1 MKRIILIIGASILV
15 LASSFFLYS
24 NKGGKVETIGT
35 TGIVEGTEVN
45 LSSKVPGRIS
55 EFCCKEGDRVIAG
68 NVVVRLDSDDI
79 KASVEQARA
88 GVTRAEADIASSE
101 AAVKN
106 SEANLRSADANIKN
120 AQAEKDLAKVQ
131 MEEALR
137 QMHRSESLYKDGY
150 ISKEDME
157 ISMTSYES
165 QKATMAAVE
174 ARLQAA
180 TSTKDAALSQVSS
193 SKSLIP
199 SAMARVKEA
208 EAALKFQEAGLKDT
222 EIVTPIS
229 GTVVFKGMEAGEV
242 VSPGVTILSIVEL
255 EDLWVRT
262 DIEETLIGR
271 VRIGEDAVIT
281 IDGMPGVSFKGV
293 VAEIGKEAD
302 FATLK
307 DVTRGRQDIKTF
319 RLKIKTE
326 DKTGTLKP
334 GMTVMVKI
342 PGKG

>member
-1 MKRIILIIGASILV
+1 MKKKILIAGIVIVVFVAG
-15 LASSFFLYS
+15 FFLYS
-24 NKGGKVETIGT
+24 NKGKKVEAIGT

-88 GVTRAEADIASSE
+88 GVTRAKADIASSE
-101 AAVKN
+101 AGVKN
-106 SEANLRSADANIKN
+106 SEANLKSAEADIKN
-120 AQAEKDLAKVQ
+120 AEAEMGKAKVQ
-131 MEEALR
+131 MAEAEKN
-137 QMHRSESLYKDGY
+137 MHRAELLYKEEL
-150 ISKEDME
+150 ISNQEVDRE
-157 ISMTSYES
+157 RASYES
-165 QKATMAAVE
+165 SMATYSASEAKLKATV
-174 ARLQAA
+174 
-180 TSTKDAALSQVSS
+180 SKKDAAISQVNS
-193 SKSLIP
+193 SKSLI
-199 SAMARVKEA
+199 AATRARLKEA

-229 GTVVFKGMEAGEV
+229 GTVVFKGMEVGEV
-242 VSPGVTILSIVEL
+242 VSPGVTILSIVDL
-255 EDLWVRT
+255 EDLWVRA

-271 VRIGEDAVIT
+271 VRVGDDAVIT

-334 GMTVMVKI
+334 GMTVIVKI

>member
-1 MKRIILIIGASILV
+1 MKKKILMAGIIIV
-15 LASSFFLYS
+15 LMVAGFFLYS

-35 TGIVEGTEVN
+35 TGVVEGTEVN

-55 EFCCKEGDRVIAG
+55 EFCCKEGYKVIAG
-68 NVVVRLDSDDI
+68 HVVVRLESDDI

-88 GVTRAEADIASSE
+88 GITRAEADIASSE
-101 AAVKN
+101 AGVKN
-106 SEANLRSADANIKN
+106 SEANLKSADADIKN
-120 AQAEKDLAKVQ
+120 SAAEMEKAKVQ
-131 MEEALR
+131 MEEAEKN
-137 QMHRSESLYKDGY
+137 MHRAELLYKEEL
-150 ISKEDME
+150 ISNQEVDRE
-157 ISMTSYES
+157 RASYES
-165 QKATMAAVE
+165 SMADYSASEAKLKATV
-174 ARLQAA
+174 
-180 TSTKDAALSQVSS
+180 SKKDAAISQVNS
-193 SKSLIP
+193 SKSLI
-199 SAMARVKEA
+199 AATKARLKEA

-242 VSPGVTILSIVEL
+242 VSPGVTILSIVDM
-255 EDLWVRT
+255 EDLWVRA

-271 VRIGEDAVIT
+271 VRIGDVASIT
-281 IDGMPGVSFKGV
+281 IDAMPDVSFKGT

-326 DKTGTLKP
+326 DKTGILKP
-334 GMTVMVKI
+334 GMTVTVKI
-342 PGKG
+342 LGKD